1 MRVVLDTNVFVSGV
15 FFSGPP
21 YRILCAW
28 RDGLVQ
34 VVVSPEI
41 VAEYVRV
48 GEELNEHFPSVDL
61 SPVLA
66 LLATAG
72 VIVEPAA
79 LSEQVCADP
88 DDDKFL
94 ACALSAGCQFVVSGD
109 KHLLDVSGYQGVTV
123 VRPRTFVESHL
134 QAD

>member
-1 MRVVLDTNVFVSGV
+1 VIVVLDTNVFVSGV

-28 RDGLVQ
+28 RDGSLE

-48 GEELNEHFPSVDL
+48 GEELAKSFLSVDL
-61 SPVLA
+61 SPALS
-66 LLATAG
+66 LLAAAG
-72 VIVEPAA
+72 EIVEAEA
-79 LSEQVCADP
+79 LPEQVCADP

-94 ACALSAGCQFVVSGD
+94 ACALSARCQFVISGD
-109 KHLLDVSGYQGVTV
+109 KHFLEVSGYQGVTV
-123 VRPRTFVESHL
+123 LRPRAFVESHL
-134 QAD
+134 LAE